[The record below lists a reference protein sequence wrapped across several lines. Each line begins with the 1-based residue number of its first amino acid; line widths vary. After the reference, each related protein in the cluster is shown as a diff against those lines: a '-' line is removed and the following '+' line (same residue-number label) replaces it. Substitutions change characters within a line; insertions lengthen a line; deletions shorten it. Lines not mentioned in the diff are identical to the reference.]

1 MINYNDEQKLF
12 TFELVD
18 NQRSVPLSVSSSFV
32 HGLSISVHPLKALLS
47 NVRSTAASG
56 FPSWQ
61 TRSFNGRR
69 LGFLND
75 SGNSLSGHSHT
86 LQSRNRH
93 IPSSGQKGQLHHS
106 LAYRRYHLLI
116 VSTEETHEGQQK
128 GKIRSNSVTS
138 NIPTFGALRELFIK
152 YDSWTISQIHR

>member
-1 MINYNDEQKLF
+1 MINCNDEQKLF

-18 NQRSVPLSVSSSFV
+18 NQSSVPLSVSSSFV

-61 TRSFNGRR
+61 TRSFNGRS

-93 IPSSGQKGQLHHS
+93 IPSSGQKGQSHHS
-106 LAYRRYHLLI
+106 LAYIKFHLLI
-116 VSTEETHEGQQK
+116 FSAEETHHEGWQN
-128 GKIRSNSVTS
+128 GKIKSNSVIGS
-138 NIPTFGALRELFIK
+138 IPTFSGLRELFI
-152 YDSWTISQIHR
+152 